1 MERNGQVD
9 GDGSMGGIGGCNSPS
24 VVQDWLTSVLVA
36 LE

>member
-1 MERNGQVD
+1 MERNGHVD
-9 GDGSMGGIGGCNSPS
+9 GDGAMGGISGCNSPS